1 VSNLLNKKDGGRTS
15 DWIEPR
21 SSAVRAPRDAN
32 QPSVKSRS
40 FSPPQL
46 SKESV
51 MKALAIAVALLFVG
65 TNVANAQFTGSGH
78 DFSDGVTHTTD
89 STYTADALE
98 GVWNSGAD
106 KCNVCHEAHTP
117 GLTNPLWHR
126 NMGVSAT
133 FLVYGDPSLPSATLD
148 ATVGQPDGESL
159 LCLTCHD
166 GVAGLDQYGW
176 VGGPDGGTFSVPAGA
191 TSGFVPPHPF
201 EGDLA
206 ADHPVSFVYDDA
218 LAGIDG
224 FLFLPSTDVVPTQ
237 TAFNGFVQ
245 DGTIGDVLLGV
256 GGKLQCTSCHDV
268 HNKWTNEH
276 LLNVPYAS
284 SALCTTCHNK

>member
-1 VSNLLNKKDGGRTS
+1 MKK
-15 DWIEPR
+15 II
-21 SSAVRAPRDAN
+21 
-32 QPSVKSRS
+32 
-40 FSPPQL
+40 
-46 SKESV
+46 
-51 MKALAIAVALLFVG
+51 AIAAVFLFAATLPAFG
-65 TNVANAQFTGSGH
+65 QFTGSGH

-89 STYTADALE
+89 SLYLADATE
-98 GVWNSGAD
+98 GVWNPDAD

-117 GLTNPLWHR
+117 GFTNPLWHR
-126 NMGVSAT
+126 NMSVSAS

-176 VGGPDGGTFSVPAGA
+176 AGSFGPGTGGT
-191 TSGFVPPHPF
+191 SGYVPPHPF

-218 LAGIDG
+218 LAGTDG

-284 SALCTTCHNK
+284 SELCTTCHDKESERTIDPRSTARMQN